1 MKIKY
6 NICWI
11 IFSVSLLCVTSVTST
26 GQLGEAPQTAVLL
39 YSDSHFQYFKLP
51 GDFRVKS
58 SVETCRSAGLT
69 GVCPGDEECHHT
81 DTSSCVVTGLSGE
94 CGQSM

>member
-1 MKIKY
+1 MRSKY

-11 IFSVSLLCVTSVTST
+11 ICSVSLVCVTSS

-39 YSDSHFQYFKLP
+39 HSDSHFQYFKLP

-81 DTSSCVVTGLSGE
+81 DTSSCLVTGLSGE
-94 CGQSM
+94 CGESM

>member
-1 MKIKY
+1 MKSEY

-11 IFSVSLLCVTSVTST
+11 IFSVSLVCETSS
-26 GQLGEAPQTAVLL
+26 GQLREAPASLL
-39 YSDSHFQYFKLP
+39 HSDSHFQYFKVP

-81 DTSSCVVTGLSGE
+81 DTSSCLVTGLSGE